1 MLLFVLV
8 ERRRRFNINDRIKEL
23 GTLLPKN
30 SEQYYEVVRDVRQNK
45 GSILKASV
53 DYIKILKK
61 EKEKKIL
68 LEEKCRKLEQMNRKA
83 LLKIQV
89 NHFGKRE
96 AKRVILSS
104 QLQCDKCS
112 FEVLNGFYSI
122 LLKVHLKNSSE
133 SFIMFRKLLK
143 ISFFVRKLIINK

>member
-1 MLLFVLV
+1 M
-8 ERRRRFNINDRIKEL
+8 

-122 LLKVHLKNSSE
+122 LLKVHLKNSS
-133 SFIMFRKLLK
+133 
-143 ISFFVRKLIINK
+143 